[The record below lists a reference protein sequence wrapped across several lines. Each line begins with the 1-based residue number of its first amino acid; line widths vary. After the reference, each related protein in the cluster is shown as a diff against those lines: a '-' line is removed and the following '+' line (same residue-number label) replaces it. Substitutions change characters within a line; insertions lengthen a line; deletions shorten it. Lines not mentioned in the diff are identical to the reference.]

1 MLMSD
6 ASSAAQR
13 GSRSSVAA
21 GPVLARLCVL
31 VVLLVSTHPLYAQ
44 SPPAATLDL
53 LPRCAA
59 EEASD
64 ISIGLPFIAYF
75 A

>member
-1 MLMSD
+1 LLTSSTTSTQSL
-6 ASSAAQR
+6 AST
-13 GSRSSVAA
+13 G
-21 GPVLARLCVL
+21 
-31 VVLLVSTHPLYAQ
+31 
-44 SPPAATLDL
+44 PAATLDL